1 MFDLIKKILS
11 APEKP
16 VADEYEKVQVATC
29 VLMVAMADTDDN
41 LHPVE
46 EEMIQEL
53 LAGHFDLDEQTTDEL
68 IAYAKEAHD
77 EAVDLYRFTA
87 TINESFSRAEKMAVL
102 ENLWR
107 IVYADGVV
115 DKYEDAMMR
124 QITALF
130 RFHHHEMIELKLKVA
145 CEING
150 TKNA

>member
-11 APEKP
+11 TPEKP

-29 VLMVAMADTDDN
+29 VLMVAMASTDDE
-41 LHPVE
+41 LHELE
-46 EEMIQEL
+46 EAVIQEL
-53 LAGHFDLDEQTTDEL
+53 LAGHFELDEQTTAEL
-68 IAYAKEAHD
+68 IAYAKEAH
-77 EAVDLYRFTA
+77 EASVDLYRFTT
-87 TINESFSRAEKMAVL
+87 TINEIFSRAEKMAVL

-107 IVYADGVV
+107 VVYADGVI